1 MAKECIRN
9 EEDFHSQIVV
19 KDGSHCY
26 MAITKISLEVQITG
40 DELAI
45 GLSTWRSWETID
57 KHQSDMGIELI
68 GDD

>member
-45 GLSTWRSWETID
+45 GLST
-57 KHQSDMGIELI
+57 
-68 GDD
+68 